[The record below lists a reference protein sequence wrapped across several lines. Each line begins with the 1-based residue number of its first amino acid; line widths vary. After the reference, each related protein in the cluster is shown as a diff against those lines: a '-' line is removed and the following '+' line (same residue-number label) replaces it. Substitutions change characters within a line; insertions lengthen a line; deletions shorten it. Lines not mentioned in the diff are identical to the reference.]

1 MLKINTSITRF
12 EASKTDGFMEVVYDK
27 NANKMRFLA
36 TGASLLMSKE
46 ETGKLYD
53 WLKKNIKKMT
63 HKSRE
68 VTRSLEKNKLKEIS
82 NGEEESI

>member
-1 MLKINTSITRF
+1 MLKINTTINRF
-12 EASKTDGFMEVVYDK
+12 EASKTNGFMEVVYDK
-27 NANKMRFLA
+27 DSNKMKFF
-36 TGASLLMSKE
+36 ASGSALFMSKE
-46 ETGKLYD
+46 ETARLYD

-68 VTRSLEKNKLKEIS
+68 FTRNLEKNKLKEIN